1 MTEPTMSSGEKE
13 ILCMIV
19 SPAPRLPFPLVDM
32 HLANGETEKEYLIPD
47 DQKQAIFDELF
58 PFEPRP
64 DLDDVML
71 DIHENKTFV
80 VRDFRV
86 LRWKERNLLVS
97 PFYPQSGGMVV
108 DWVEED

>member
-1 MTEPTMSSGEKE
+1 
-13 ILCMIV
+13 
-19 SPAPRLPFPLVDM
+19 
-32 HLANGETEKEYLIPD
+32 
-47 DQKQAIFDELF
+47 
-58 PFEPRP
+58 
-64 DLDDVML
+64 ML